1 MYEENNYKHTLS
13 FLAILLVGGIFVFFL
28 KRFDVIVTD
37 LDYLLSIILLLSSIV
52 LIIKMIYTKRFDLL
66 VYPLSFITIIVIGNV
81 LYPFYFMMS
90 LVEDSLSVKELKDI
104 GAYRWSYRPS
114 RSAKIDSVEIVIS
127 EAYVQWETSW
137 NSYNRNRIVVDYN
150 KQKMRYRLRYKIGN
164 REAPE
169 MDRLLSVTCIIKNN
183 ACYKELDYEGEMAL
197 QPTDTLALRIVR
209 TDYYYPY
216 EEISATDTVVLY
228 PIINAFHRNR

>member
-1 MYEENNYKHTLS
+1 MYKENNYHHTLS
-13 FLAILLVGGIFVFFL
+13 FFAILLVGGIVIFFL

-81 LYPFYFMMS
+81 LYPFHFMMS
-90 LVEDSLSVKELKDI
+90 LVEDTLSVKELKDL

-150 KQKMRYRLRYKIGN
+150 KQKMQYRLRYKIGN

-183 ACYKELDYEGEMAL
+183 AGYKDLDYEGEMAL

-209 TDYYYPY
+209 TNHVFAHEDT
-216 EEISATDTVVLY
+216 IAADTVVLY